1 MLSKRNISKKT
12 SIFLIATLKENVVT
26 IGASHRLKLLRL
38 TRGYVKRHITRAR
51 DNFDTDQ
58 GFHSR
63 KGKATYQKL
72 IADLDTDNPHGT
84 YCYHCRNIAMIDDMV
99 ISHARC
105 SLARVYHEECGRL
118 INVWP

>member
-1 MLSKRNISKKT
+1 MAAEYCKFVPTVAGLAINFIYSLLNWKIIS
-12 SIFLIATLKENVVT
+12 
-26 IGASHRLKLLRL
+26 RLKLLRL
-38 TRGYVKRHITRAR
+38 TTSYVKRHITRAR
-51 DNFDTDQ
+51 YFDTDN
-58 GFHSR
+58 GFHKR
-63 KGKATYQKL
+63 KGKLTYQKL
-72 IADLDTDNPHGT
+72 VADLDTDNLHGT

>member
-1 MLSKRNISKKT
+1 MAESAKFVHHVDGLAINFNISLQTQKII
-12 SIFLIATLKENVVT
+12 S
-26 IGASHRLKLLRL
+26 RLKLLRL
-38 TRGYVKRHITRAR
+38 TSSYVKRHITRAR
-51 DNFDTDQ
+51 YFETDH
-58 GFHSR
+58 GFHKR
-63 KGKATYQKL
+63 KGQATYQKL

-84 YCYHCRNIAMIDDMV
+84 YCYHCRNMAMIDDMV